1 MSDWTSGYVADIG
14 YTYGYYNELN
24 PNRATLAFLNAAYAP
39 PSLGTH
45 CELGFGQGLSVN
57 VHAAASGSAWYGTDF
72 NPSQAAFA
80 QSLATSSGADVHL
93 TDEAFADFCNRS
105 DLPEFDSIG
114 LHGIWSWISDE
125 NRSIIVDFIRRK
137 LKVGGALY
145 ISYNTLPGWATF
157 APMRHL
163 MTEHASVM
171 GSHGKGVVNRVDG
184 ALEFAQKLIDT
195 NPMFARANPGVAD
208 RLKKV
213 AEQNRHYLA
222 HEYFNKDWHPMH
234 FATMSDWLAP
244 AKISFACSA
253 HYLDHIDAINLT
265 AEQQAMLKE
274 IPDPTFKESVR
285 DFMVNQQ
292 FRRDYWI
299 KGARQLSAVEQ
310 TELIKQHKVVLINA
324 REDVS
329 LKIAGSVGTANM
341 SEAIYAPILDLMADH
356 KSRSIESITAQV
368 KDKGVLLPQVIQAA
382 IVLIGS
388 GHMASVQDDMQ
399 IAQAK
404 EATNKLNLALL
415 EKARFSTDISFLAS
429 PVIGGGVAVNRF
441 QQLFIHKINLGE
453 KNPLELAKF
462 VWFILKSQNQ
472 KVLKHG
478 KPIENDQEN
487 VNELIL
493 QAEFFL
499 RKRFDIL
506 NKLGVI
512 EQKVRI
518 D

>member
-24 PNRATLAFLNAAYAP
+24 PNRAALACLNSGYVP
-39 PSLGTH
+39 PSIGVH
-45 CELGFGQGLSVN
+45 CELGYGQGLSVN
-57 VHAAASGSAWYGTDF
+57 IHSAASGSTWYATDF

-80 QSLATSSGADVHL
+80 QSLATASGADANL

-105 DLPEFDSIG
+105 DLPYFDSIG

-125 NRSIIVDFIRRK
+125 NRAIIVDFIRRK

-171 GSHGKGVVNRVDG
+171 GSTGKGVVNRVDG
-184 ALEFAQKLIDT
+184 ALEFAQKLIDS
-195 NPMFARANPGVAD
+195 NPMFARANPGVSD

-234 FATMSDWLAP
+234 FATLSEWLSP
-244 AKISFACSA
+244 AKMSYACSA

-265 AEQQAMLKE
+265 AEQQSLLEE
-274 IPDPTFKESVR
+274 IPDPTFRESVR

-310 TELIKQHKVVLINA
+310 TKCIKQHKLVLISA

-329 LKIAGSVGTANM
+329 LKIAGSIGTANM

-356 KSRSIESITAQV
+356 KSRSIESISAHV
-368 KDKGVLLPQVIQAA
+368 KDKGVLLSQVIQAA

-388 GHMASVQDDMQ
+388 GHMTSVQDDKQ
-399 IAQAK
+399 IATAK
-404 EATNKLNLALL
+404 ETSKKLNQSLL
-415 EKARFSTDISFLAS
+415 ERARYSTDISFLAS
-429 PVIGGGVAVNRF
+429 PVTGGGVAVNRF
-441 QQLFIHKINLGE
+441 QQLFL
-453 KNPLELAKF
+453 LALSQGTKQPKE
-462 VWFILKSQNQ
+462 WAQAAWEILVAQNQ
-472 KVLKHG
+472 RLLKDG
-478 KPIENDQEN
+478 KAIESAEGNLE
-487 VNELIL
+487 ELTK
-493 QAEFFL
+493 QAESFNSNRLIAL
-499 RKRFDIL
+499 RAL
-506 NKLGVI
+506 LVA
-512 EQKVRI
+512 
-518 D
+518 

>member
-24 PNRATLAFLNAAYAP
+24 PNRATLAFLNAGFAP

-57 VHAAASGSAWYGTDF
+57 IHAAASGSTWYGTDF
-72 NPSQAAFA
+72 NPSQAVFA
-80 QSLATSSGADVHL
+80 QSLASASGADVHL
-93 TDEAFADFCNRS
+93 TDEAFADFCNRT

-125 NRSIIVDFIRRK
+125 NRTLIVDFIRRK

-145 ISYNTLPGWATF
+145 ISYNTLPGWAAF

-171 GSHGKGVVNRVDG
+171 GSPGKGVVNRVDG

-195 NPMFARANPGVAD
+195 NPMFARANPGVAE

-234 FATMSDWLAP
+234 FATISDWLSP
-244 AKISFACSA
+244 AKISFTCSA

-274 IPDPTFKESVR
+274 IPDPTFIESVR

-292 FRRDYWI
+292 FRRDYWV
-299 KGARQLSAVEQ
+299 KGARKLSTVEQ
-310 TELIKQHKVVLINA
+310 AELIKKHRLILTSA
-324 REDVS
+324 REEVS
-329 LKIAGSVGTANM
+329 LKITGALGEANL
-341 SEAIYAPILDLMADH
+341 SESIYAPVLDLMGDH
-356 KSRSIESITAQV
+356 KIRSIADIANHIKT
-368 KDKGVLLPQVIQAA
+368 KDVSFPQVIQVAM
-382 IVLIGS
+382 VLIGS
-388 GHMASVQDDMQ
+388 SHMASVQTDEQ
-399 IAQAK
+399 INKAK
-404 EATNKLNLALL
+404 QSTSKLNKALIDR
-415 EKARFSTDISFLAS
+415 ARFSTDITFLAN
-429 PVIGGGVAVNRF
+429 PVTGGGVAVNRF
-441 QQLFIHKINLGE
+441 QQLFLLAMQEGK
-453 KNPLELAKF
+453 KNPEEWAQATWTFLA
-462 VWFILKSQNQ
+462 SQNQ
-472 KVLKHG
+472 RLLKDG
-478 KPIENDQEN
+478 KPIETADGNLE
-487 VNELIL
+487 ELTRQAKEFADKRVPIL
-493 QAEFFL
+493 KAL
-499 RKRFDIL
+499 HVL
-506 NKLGVI
+506 
-512 EQKVRI
+512 
-518 D
+518 

>member
-195 NPMFARANPGVAD
+195 NPMFARANPGVAE

-222 HEYFNKDWHPMH
+222 HEYFNTDWHPMH

-292 FRRDYWI
+292 FRRD
-299 KGARQLSAVEQ
+299 
-310 TELIKQHKVVLINA
+310 
-324 REDVS
+324 
-329 LKIAGSVGTANM
+329 
-341 SEAIYAPILDLMADH
+341 
-356 KSRSIESITAQV
+356 
-368 KDKGVLLPQVIQAA
+368 
-382 IVLIGS
+382 
-388 GHMASVQDDMQ
+388 
-399 IAQAK
+399 
-404 EATNKLNLALL
+404 
-415 EKARFSTDISFLAS
+415 
-429 PVIGGGVAVNRF
+429 
-441 QQLFIHKINLGE
+441 
-453 KNPLELAKF
+453 
-462 VWFILKSQNQ
+462 
-472 KVLKHG
+472 
-478 KPIENDQEN
+478 
-487 VNELIL
+487 
-493 QAEFFL
+493 
-499 RKRFDIL
+499 
-506 NKLGVI
+506 
-512 EQKVRI
+512 
-518 D
+518 